1 MNQTSL
7 STYSKTQFGC
17 LAIVALFAL
26 CSCSD
31 SATRQTVIGLESQK
45 REHAAF
51 MVDQAKP
58 AIRSII
64 EESAVELVNSLSFSL
79 GFEGF
84 NIEDQD
90 MELIDEQ
97 TLAFYSNLLTDP
109 AVVEAQTR
117 LYESTFS
124 AEELKAIANFYS
136 TEPGQKLLKESS
148 RLNRSVRSAVQSRMY
163 EQMPQ
168 YMTALKIHLKA
179 PSSISPAANQLAPA
193 LPSGHMAMP
202 IEAMSASSAQASQ
215 ATNSNSPSG
224 SSFK

>member
-1 MNQTSL
+1 MT
-7 STYSKTQFGC
+7 
-17 LAIVALFAL
+17 
-26 CSCSD
+26 
-31 SATRQTVIGLESQK
+31 
-45 REHAAF
+45 
-51 MVDQAKP
+51 DQSKP
-58 AIRSII
+58 AIQSII

-90 MELIDEQ
+90 MEVIDEQ
-97 TLAFYSNLLTDP
+97 TIAFYSNLLSDP

-168 YMTALKIHLKA
+168 YMSALKVHLKA
-179 PSSISPAANQLAPA
+179 PHGVSRGVTLSNPL
-193 LPSGHMAMP
+193 AMP
-202 IEAMSASSAQASQ
+202 VGMPMDIPMDMHIGPPLEMPQAVQ
-215 ATNSNSPSG
+215 ATSSNAASV

>member
-1 MNQTSL
+1 MNQSHSGVFTFACHIAQALVAVACL
-7 STYSKTQFGC
+7 S
-17 LAIVALFAL
+17 
-26 CSCSD
+26 SCSD
-31 SATRQTVIGLESQK
+31 SATLQSIGLLESEK
-45 REHAAF
+45 REHAEL
-51 MVDQAKP
+51 MVAQSKP
-58 AIRSII
+58 AIQSVV

-90 MELIDEQ
+90 MEVIDSQ

-148 RLNRSVRSAVQSRMY
+148 RLNRSIRSAVQSRMY

-168 YMTALKIHLKA
+168 YMAALKIHLKL
-179 PSSISPAANQLAPA
+179 PSSGVPVGGTP
-193 LPSGHMAMP
+193 
-202 IEAMSASSAQASQ
+202 QAVQ
-215 ATNSNSPSG
+215 VTNSKAASDST
-224 SSFK
+224 FK

>member
-1 MNQTSL
+1 MNPINL
-7 STYSKTQFGC
+7 SSSSNIWFATM
-17 LAIVALFAL
+17 ALVVL

-31 SATRQTVIGLESQK
+31 SAINQTVISIGSQK
-45 REHAAF
+45 REHAVF
-51 MVDQAKP
+51 MTDQAKP
-58 AIRSII
+58 AIQSIV
-64 EESAVELVNSLSFSL
+64 EESSVELVNSLSFSL

-90 MELIDEQ
+90 MEVIDEQ
-97 TLAFYSNLLTDP
+97 TIAFYSNLLTDP

-124 AEELKAIANFYS
+124 AEELKVIANFYS

-168 YMTALKIHLKA
+168 YMSALKIHLKE
-179 PSSISPAANQLAPA
+179 PLGQPIA
-193 LPSGHMAMP
+193 LPQAVQATSSNSA
-202 IEAMSASSAQASQ
+202 SASS
-215 ATNSNSPSG
+215 
-224 SSFK
+224 FK

>member
-1 MNQTSL
+1 MNQFFSSAFSCACQIAQALVVVMCL
-7 STYSKTQFGC
+7 S
-17 LAIVALFAL
+17 
-26 CSCSD
+26 SCSD
-31 SATRQTVIGLESQK
+31 TTRQTVSVLESQK
-45 REHAAF
+45 HEHAEL
-51 MVDQAKP
+51 MVRQSRP
-58 AIRSII
+58 AIQSVV

-90 MELIDEQ
+90 MEVIDSQ

-136 TEPGQKLLKESS
+136 TEPGQKLLKEGS
-148 RLNRSVRSAVQSRMY
+148 RLHRSIRSAVQSRMY

-168 YMTALKIHLKA
+168 YMTVLKTHLKS
-179 PSSISPAANQLAPA
+179 PSSVVPV
-193 LPSGHMAMP
+193 GGKT
-202 IEAMSASSAQASQ
+202 QAVQ
-215 ATNSNSPSG
+215 VTNSKAASDST
-224 SSFK
+224 FK